1 MTFIIIVAI
10 IILMGYLYSRKL
22 EREREEEHRRRI
34 GQLREEAKRL
44 AAAYPDVYYKRFHK
58 VPWEL
63 TESELYQ
70 IDRVSEKSW
79 DAEQKEFDSKDDE
92 KYYLE
97 WIKKQEK
104 FNTTCIAHNKSTLK
118 TWGRY
123 YYDIN
128 GFGTYPNGKS
138 FYHEVNVWVHFA
150 HSFCT
155 DSSID
160 YSLGFHQLDTSKLA
174 KNYKTNPSSLS
185 NSYWDTIINYL
196 DAVYETNKDLFV
208 ILVENAPDDT
218 ESDESP
224 ERFTY
229 LKSLLDSK
237 YPYSNLKDFSR
248 CDGFWS
254 SDSIV
259 LIDLI
264 SNNDKITEYCQKA
277 VRAKR
282 VVFTKFPT
290 LSFRSLSDNSDL
302 SVLGFP
308 KTKPIVHHNHTDSD
322 TRLKGT
328 PSVTYLTI
336 FKEHSS
342 KEMKDLVSAKRK
354 EIEAEIKA
362 AEEQRRKELEECRK
376 AQEQLRKE
384 QERIRKENEEKER
397 KRTAPTR
404 LQNAVSSWYRPSAAN
419 LRCYSMYYY
428 YPTTCDFEASQYD
441 WDIRNMIWDF
451 KANPHKPMSIETI
464 MRLHKDAVS
473 EIVDDMEKC
482 LNHFFGED
490 TKYLTLV
497 CVPSSQAVI
506 NQRRYEDFAQLM
518 CSRTQMENGYSHIRV
533 TADGEAKHMG
543 GTNVAK
549 YEIDAEFFKGKNI
562 ILFDDVITSGR
573 SMEQLRAKLQNVGAN
588 VIGGFSI
595 GKTKHE
601 KQNGHPIKEIHRE
614 HTEDYI
620 DNLPF

>member
-174 KNYKTNPSSLS
+174 KSYKANPSSLS

-384 QERIRKENEEKER
+384 QERIRKENAQHQQGYK
-397 KRTAPTR
+397 TLFLVGIDHQ
-404 LQNAVSSWYRPSAAN
+404 LQTLDAIQ
-419 LRCYSMYYY
+419 CTI
-428 YPTTCDFEASQYD
+428 TTQQLV
-441 WDIRNMIWDF
+441 ILKHRNM
-451 KANPHKPMSIETI
+451 T
-464 MRLHKDAVS
+464 
-473 EIVDDMEKC
+473 
-482 LNHFFGED
+482 
-490 TKYLTLV
+490 
-497 CVPSSQAVI
+497 
-506 NQRRYEDFAQLM
+506 
-518 CSRTQMENGYSHIRV
+518 
-533 TADGEAKHMG
+533 
-543 GTNVAK
+543 GT
-549 YEIDAEFFKGKNI
+549 
-562 ILFDDVITSGR
+562 
-573 SMEQLRAKLQNVGAN
+573 
-588 VIGGFSI
+588 
-595 GKTKHE
+595 
-601 KQNGHPIKEIHRE
+601 
-614 HTEDYI
+614 
-620 DNLPF
+620 